1 MIRPRVFLGSL
12 KVFDDSA
19 LLIKKSEIDYQ
30 ISITSSELRDMIMEK
45 TIIDLEISNR
55 SIKEDKNKDTILG
68 YKL

>member
-30 ISITSSELRDMIMEK
+30 ISIASSELRDMIMEK
-45 TIIDLEISNR
+45 IIIDLEISNR

>member
-55 SIKEDKNKDTILG
+55 NIKEDKNKDTILG